1 MYKLYYGIQLFRYDR
16 IILFR
21 DFIDIVVI
29 FIILREKDQLIEGII
44 WYNINNSNEQEENCR
59 RDMLRCIIRV

>member
-29 FIILREKDQLIEGII
+29 FIILREKDQLLEGII

-59 RDMLRCIIRV
+59 RDMLRCIIKV